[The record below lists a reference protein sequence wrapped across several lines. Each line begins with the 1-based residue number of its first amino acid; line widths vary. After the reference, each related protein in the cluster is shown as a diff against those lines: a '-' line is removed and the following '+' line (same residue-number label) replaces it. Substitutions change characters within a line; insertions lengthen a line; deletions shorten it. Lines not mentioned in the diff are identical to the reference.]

1 MSATEA
7 EPQQVDERSDG
18 PDKAGRP
25 VDVGTLVAENASLRE
40 RLLRALADAENT
52 RRRAERSTAEARQYA
67 ISDLARE
74 LLGIADNLQRAIEA
88 AGQQTADADPSL
100 IEGVRATERMLEQLL
115 ERFGIRKIEA
125 LGQAFDPNRHE
136 AVMQVDDAERPPGT
150 VAQVIQDG
158 YTIHDRL
165 LRPARV
171 IVSRRT
177 GPSSQSDA

>member
-1 MSATEA
+1 
-7 EPQQVDERSDG
+7 
-18 PDKAGRP
+18 
-25 VDVGTLVAENASLRE
+25 
-40 RLLRALADAENT
+40 
-52 RRRAERSTAEARQYA
+52 
-67 ISDLARE
+67 
-74 LLGIADNLQRAIEA
+74 
-88 AGQQTADADPSL
+88 L